1 MSRTRAAHGPGL
13 RAALAGPLIPLIT
26 EKRSRSQDK
35 PEKTEE
41 IPGQARDEDN
51 SLSMNATSLE

>member
-1 MSRTRAAHGPGL
+1 M
-13 RAALAGPLIPLIT
+13 IPLIT

-51 SLSMNATSLE
+51 RLTMSKTG